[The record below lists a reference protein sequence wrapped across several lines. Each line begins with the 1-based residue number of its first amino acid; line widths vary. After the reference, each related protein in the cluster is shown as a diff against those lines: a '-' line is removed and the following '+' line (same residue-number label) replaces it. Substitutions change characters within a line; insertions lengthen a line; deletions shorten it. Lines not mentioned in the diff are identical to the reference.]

1 MPGTGSLFWKLIPL
15 ARAEFEEYRGT
26 RHLFGNT
33 LSPAFAIMGLHYAVW
48 NPGSAASDEVSD
60 FMTKDVY
67 VDDGIMST
75 ECVLRTQGALFKYN
89 IRLHKITSNSPDVLR
104 NFPEQDLSKTSATTF
119 GSSQQTLGLTWEITE
134 DKLVVNSLVPDKPF
148 TKRGVLAVVN
158 SIFDLLGF
166 VTPVLLTGTLLQ
178 RQLITS
184 KENSNPKVDKFSW
197 DDDLPA
203 EYAGAWSKW
212 KIQEE
217 LTFSTI

>member
-1 MPGTGSLFWKLIPL
+1 MTCWYAAFDFQE
-15 ARAEFEEYRGT
+15 R
-26 RHLFGNT
+26 NT
-33 LSPAFAIMGLHYAVW
+33 LIELKKLHRPIP
-48 NPGSAASDEVSD
+48 NRPFLKIKSL
-60 FMTKDVY
+60 KKK
-67 VDDGIMST
+67 ST
-75 ECVLRTQGALFKYN
+75 ECVLRTQGALSKYN
-89 IRLHKITSNSPDVLR
+89 VRLHKITSNSPDVLR

-119 GSSQQTLGLTWEITE
+119 GSSQQTLGLTWEITD

-166 VTPVLLTGTLLQ
+166 VTPVILTGTLLQ

-184 KENSNPKVDKFSW
+184 KENSNPKVYKFSW

-203 EYAGAWSKW
+203 EYAGAWSKL